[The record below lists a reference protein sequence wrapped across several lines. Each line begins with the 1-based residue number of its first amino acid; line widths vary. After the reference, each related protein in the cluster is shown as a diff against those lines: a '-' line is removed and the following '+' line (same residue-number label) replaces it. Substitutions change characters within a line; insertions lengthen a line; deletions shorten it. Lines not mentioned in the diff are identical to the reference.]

1 MNLIYPGT
9 DKVSER
15 RRFILNP
22 ESEFKKLRE
31 IPDEDIVMLLGH
43 RLPGEKYKSVHPPLD
58 ELIIPEDPIKD
69 LIEPSPGA
77 REGDRFAFLQFTDSM
92 YFSPLVPWFRGR
104 MYHSRYRGIDTLVYA
119 GREMLEARERDL
131 EEYAKELIQTEIF
144 DPARTALRGITVH
157 GSSLRLDENGLM
169 FDGRRRYIYDKEKN
183 EVVYVKNQRVMPLDK
198 PISVGPPLS
207 EKTLIENSVIYRPES
222 VSYRRVKEIWEV
234 VGNVMEQ
241 NVLGGFS
248 PEHQLKD

>member
-1 MNLIYPGT
+1 VNLIYPGT
-9 DKVSER
+9 DKVAER

-22 ESEFKKLRE
+22 KSEFKKLRE
-31 IPDEDIVMLLGH
+31 ISDEDIVMLLGH
-43 RLPGEKYKSVHPPLD
+43 RTPGEKYKSVHPPLD
-58 ELIIPEDPIKD
+58 ELKLPEDPIKD

-144 DPARTALRGITVH
+144 DPARTAIRGITVH

-183 EVVYVKNQRVMPLDK
+183 EVVYIKNQRVMPLDK
-198 PISVGPPLS
+198 PISVGPALS
-207 EKTLIENSVIYRPES
+207 EKSLIEKSVIYRPES
-222 VSYRRVKEIWEV
+222 VSYRNVKEIWEV

-248 PEHQLKD
+248 PEHQLED